1 MATGAVSTDTAWTFP
16 TYTTTA
22 TQPTSLPL
30 APGTW
35 SNCSMYTRYYTP
47 LRNTSTVNTCYVGAT
62 IYDGKNRLLPG
73 PWMRMSNRTPV
84 DVLDFVSWNP
94 TLSYDAAKPGNC
106 QLQPGYQYCVQLTVP
121 SATPTITI
129 TSQTSATTTQE
140 ATSTGANSEA
150 TPLPI
155 QVALA
160 ITSLCFHS

>member
-1 MATGAVSTDTAWTFP
+1 MATGAVSTDTAWTFS

-35 SNCSMYTRYYTP
+35 SNCSTYTQYYTR
-47 LRNTSTVNTCYVGAT
+47 LRNTSTVNMCYVVST
-62 IYDGKNRLLPG
+62 IYDGKNGVLPR
-73 PWMRMSNRTPV
+73 PWMRIPNRTTV
-84 DVLDFVSWNP
+84 DILDFVSWNP
-94 TLSYDAAKPGNC
+94 SLSYDAANLGNC

-129 TSQTSATTTQE
+129 TSQTSAKTTQE
-140 ATSTGANSEA
+140 ATSMGPNGEA

-155 QVALA
+155 QVALSY
-160 ITSLCFHS
+160 TSFSLFA